1 MFDEDGIAYS
11 RTPRVIELGKLQ
23 SAVQRSI
30 DDSFRQTLHNM
41 ICPTCPTT
49 QPVPAC
55 AGQIQIGKTTLALD
69 IEVWVYFESSATG
82 RLERF
87 EGAANISGD
96 IIINTPE
103 LALTT
108 SYEVWVTLRPES
120 VITRRVELTLNQ
132 GVTAIQTDCYLLRW
146 SNSQAGDYPF
156 AEIVL
161 A

>member
-1 MFDEDGIAYS
+1 M
-11 RTPRVIELGKLQ
+11 TC
-23 SAVQRSI
+23 
-30 DDSFRQTLHNM
+30 N
-41 ICPTCPTT
+41 TCPTT

-55 AGQIQIGKTTLALD
+55 AGQIQIGKTGLDLD

-87 EGAANISGD
+87 EGVVNNSGD
-96 IIINTPE
+96 VIIDTPE

-132 GVTAIQTDCYLLRW
+132 GVTPVQTDCYILRW
-146 SNSQAGDYPF
+146 SNSQDGDYTF